1 MAQRPK
7 VTDRDELAQKIQP
20 VILGADYSCYA
31 YVRAFWE
38 AYHVRSSSTRF
49 GRQGPSRAQVP
60 ADYHV
65 EEASTP
71 RRSLIPLLKRVGDQL
86 CVEGGCCLPRD
97 LRRLLRAYR
106 L

>member
-38 AYHVRSSSTRF
+38 AYHVRSIIYAGSDIKSI
-49 GRQGPSRAQVP
+49 SRTKF

-65 EEASTP
+65 EEGVDSEEV
-71 RRSLIPLLKRVGDQL
+71 LIPLLKRVGDQL
-86 CVEGGCCLPRD
+86 
-97 LRRLLRAYR
+97 
-106 L
+106 